1 MERREGLRRDYPG
14 LLNMLFLYVQSGIGP
29 KSAMQRLAK
38 DYIYRKNLG
47 QVGTRPG
54 YELMIRCVR
63 EMESGVGEGLA
74 YENMGRYAGEQ
85 HFRKLSLLLVQN
97 LKKGNGDL
105 LIQLEREAK
114 EAEETEKNQIRG
126 DGEKISTKLLL
137 PMMMLLGVVLVVLIF
152 PAIHGMQA
160 NAF

>member
-1 MERREGLRRDYPG
+1 
-14 LLNMLFLYVQSGIGP
+14 MLFLYVQSGIGP

-105 LIQLEREAK
+105 
-114 EAEETEKNQIRG
+114 IRG